1 MVINRLTFL
10 KHYLCVKIE
19 YKWINGN
26 KWNKLSIDIMEELIG
41 CLKVF
46 NPHMNIL
53 VYTVDGTAVLE
64 NLIMTL
70 AF

>member
-10 KHYLCVKIE
+10 KHYVLK
-19 YKWINGN
+19 YSKINGN
-26 KWNKLSIDIMEELIG
+26 KWNKLSIGIMEELIG

-46 NPHMNIL
+46 NPRMNIL
-53 VYTVDGTAVLE
+53 VYTVDSTEVLE